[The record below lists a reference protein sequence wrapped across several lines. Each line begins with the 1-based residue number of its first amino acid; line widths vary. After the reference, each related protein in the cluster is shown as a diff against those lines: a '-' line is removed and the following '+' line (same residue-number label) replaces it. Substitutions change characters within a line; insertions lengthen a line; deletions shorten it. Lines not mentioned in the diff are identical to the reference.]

1 MRGMRKLVS
10 ALVLVTAFAPFAL
23 VSFVGCSKDNDPGP
37 AFPTASGSTSG
48 PPGTATGPMA
58 TGTATSTNVDVEAV
72 VNQLAA
78 QRVPDMRPEM
88 APSKFDLMI
97 EQHQKVG
104 VNLQVGKCYAIIVA
118 GPTGANVDVAM
129 QANGTTLIADQT
141 QEPYVV
147 LGAPPTVLCP
157 PQSGEL
163 VADVSIHGTGGR
175 LGFGLFSKPAGAVA
189 TAPTGTATGAPTGTG
204 MPTAWATPT
213 NTAQPT
219 AVPTGTA
226 TAPPIAT
233 EDPTELLLRSKA
245 TTLAAGMQPEG
256 VVYKQALQEGAKG
269 SFIASLTAGRC
280 YTVVAV
286 GGPGVSDVD
295 LSLMLPP
302 LYTTDVGKDK
312 RTDAVA
318 VVQNVCPAVPLPVPY
333 RIDVGPKK
341 GNGTIAAQVYSK
353 AK

>member
-10 ALVLVTAFAPFAL
+10 ALALATAFAPFAL
-23 VSFVGCSKDNDPGP
+23 VSFVACSKDNDPGP
-37 AFPTASGSTSG
+37 AFPTASASSG
-48 PPGTATGPMA
+48 AP
-58 TGTATSTNVDVEAV
+58 TGTVTGAPTGAPTGSAGSTNVDVEAV

-118 GPTGANVDVAM
+118 GPTGSNVDVAM
-129 QANGTTLIADQT
+129 QANGATLLQDQT

-147 LGAPPTVLCP
+147 LGAPPMVLCP

-163 VADVSIHGTGGR
+163 IADVSIHGTGGR

-189 TAPTGTATGAPTGTG
+189 TQPTGTGTG

-219 AVPTGTA
+219 AVPTGTS

-256 VVYKQALQEGAKG
+256 AVFKQSLQEGAKG
-269 SFIASLTAGRC
+269 SFIASLSAGRC
-280 YTVVAV
+280 YTVIAV

-295 LSLMLPP
+295 LALMLPP

-341 GNGTIAAQVYSK
+341 GNGNIAAQVYSK